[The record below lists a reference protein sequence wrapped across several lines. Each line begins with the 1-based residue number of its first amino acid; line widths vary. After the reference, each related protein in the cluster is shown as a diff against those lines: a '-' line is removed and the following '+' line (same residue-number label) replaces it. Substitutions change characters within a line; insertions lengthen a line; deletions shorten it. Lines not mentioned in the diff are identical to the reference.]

1 MVDKAPDPV
10 YPTQLAPI
18 DLPEGEAGEIAKELG
33 GVLDF
38 LGGGIAEV
46 NTDGVEPFDVVE
58 FLGSSNA
65 PRKA

>member
-1 MVDKAPDPV
+1 MVDKAPDPIR
-10 YPTQLAPI
+10 PTSLAPV
-18 DLPEGEAGEIAKELG
+18 DLPKAEAKEIVKELG

-58 FLGSSNA
+58 FLGSWKT
-65 PRKA
+65 PPKA